1 MKKDKYYSN
10 VVRQVP
16 SSLELKLLNLMF
28 KNGGQMLGADLKKE
42 SGASYGTVYSTMRRL
57 VEKRWARFTD
67 HQDEEG
73 RVRMFHLEPRAERL
87 LEALHS

>member
-1 MKKDKYYSN
+1 VKKDKYYSN
-10 VVRQVP
+10 IVRQVP
-16 SSLELKLLNLMF
+16 SSLELKLLNLIF

-42 SGASYGTVYSTMRRL
+42 SGASYGTVYMTMRRL
-57 VEKRWARFTD
+57 VEKRWVKFTD
-67 HQDEEG
+67 YEAADG